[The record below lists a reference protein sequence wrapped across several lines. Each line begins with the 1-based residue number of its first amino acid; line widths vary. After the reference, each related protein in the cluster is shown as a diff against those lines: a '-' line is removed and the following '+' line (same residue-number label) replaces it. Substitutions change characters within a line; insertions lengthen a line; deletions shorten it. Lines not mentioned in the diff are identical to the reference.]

1 MFKFPVIGTNL
12 GLREWNTLQAK
23 LNDGGRPILNDG
35 GTSILTISWEGMP
48 RSKCKWRN
56 SQVYSELGGLAQL
69 RQKQVR
75 IFGLV
80 FSCAKRKKKL
90 SRKFEVT

>member
-1 MFKFPVIGTNL
+1 MQLDGWVCHDPSGNGGI
-12 GLREWNTLQAK
+12 AK
-23 LNDGGRPILNDG
+23 SN
-35 GTSILTISWEGMP
+35 
-48 RSKCKWRN
+48 
-56 SQVYSELGGLAQL
+56 SELGGLAQL